1 MPPASRLL
9 GIIPHGGVRVLVG
22 SAVFKTVE
30 AGVPRLAG
38 SIPVR
43 LRYQPK
49 WCGRS
54 TNRERLSRPESP
66 EFYRTSN
73 DSDLEIPL
81 SAPRARTRSST
92 SRVLT
97 PCKYAP
103 SPPRTT
109 PGRPCAGVP
118 AATGRKT
125 QPAAWGSATP
135 SHRSWSPAPGV
146 GAVALPR
153 PVRVRWCGAA
163 PITAVSLA
171 SINLVDRLGG
181 LADPLVDLRGLEC
194 IQDFQPCRLVK
205 GHRALCPFA
214 KTIGVGLADHRT
226 VAANVVTHAVAARHL
241 HHSWDGTD
249 RSCWR
254 PPGQRRHPV
263 SGTSCEEVPVG
274 QAVLPCDHLQTLA
287 EGQLD
292 LVTGAQLG
300 AQRLGHRPAS
310 GWSA

>member
-1 MPPASRLL
+1 MPASLRATTKMTTATRTTTVATWNT
-9 GIIPHGGVRVLVG
+9 IESEAPPMAPPRPPHAASSATTGYHPYGGVRVLVG

-49 WCGRS
+49 RCGGS
-54 TNRERLSRPESP
+54 TNHERLSRPESP

-135 SHRSWSPAPGV
+135 SHRPWSPAPGV
-146 GAVALPR
+146 DAVALPR
-153 PVRVRWCGAA
+153 PVRVVRCVLSRKPLAW
-163 PITAVSLA
+163 VSLTTA
-171 SINLVDRLGG
+171 R
-181 LADPLVDLRGLEC
+181 
-194 IQDFQPCRLVK
+194 CR
-205 GHRALCPFA
+205 
-214 KTIGVGLADHRT
+214 
-226 VAANVVTHAVAARHL
+226 
-241 HHSWDGTD
+241 
-249 RSCWR
+249 
-254 PPGQRRHPV
+254 
-263 SGTSCEEVPVG
+263 
-274 QAVLPCDHLQTLA
+274 
-287 EGQLD
+287 
-292 LVTGAQLG
+292 
-300 AQRLGHRPAS
+300 
-310 GWSA
+310 